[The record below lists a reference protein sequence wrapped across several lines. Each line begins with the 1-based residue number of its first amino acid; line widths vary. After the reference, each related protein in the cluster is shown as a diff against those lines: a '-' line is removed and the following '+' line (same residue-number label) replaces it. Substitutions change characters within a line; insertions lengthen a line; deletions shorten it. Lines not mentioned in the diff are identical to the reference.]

1 MNNLEQILKLINEK
15 RAHLMAYESFTTS
28 IINSDLDAINNVLI
42 QRESIIQSINSIDQL
57 IKDMIDQSIDKTL
70 INAIF
75 QHKIH
80 MGEIPDKYYSL
91 YEGIESIV
99 DSLENIH
106 VLDTLI
112 YTRIGQL
119 KEEILLNIKQT
130 NNVSKIQKYF
140 DTYETEL
147 DSINDLTSLAKKV

>member
-57 IKDMIDQSIDKTL
+57 IKDMIEQSIDKTL

-80 MGEIPDKYYSL
+80 MGEVPDKYYLL

-99 DSLENIH
+99 DSLENIQ

>member
-15 RAHLMAYESFTTS
+15 RAQLIAYESFTTS
-28 IINSDLDAINNVLI
+28 IINSDLDAINDVLN
-42 QRESIIQSINSIDQL
+42 QRETIIQSINSIDQITKEL
-57 IKDMIDQSIDKTL
+57 IEQSNEKEL

-80 MGEIPDKYYSL
+80 MGEIPDKYNSL

-112 YTRIGQL
+112 YSRITHL
-119 KEEILLNIKQT
+119 KEEILVNIKQT

-147 DSINDLTSLAKKV
+147 DSMNDLTSRAKKV